1 MDEIFR
7 CPKCKSMN
15 GSYDVLN
22 QKFKCFNCKE
32 KSDSEKFNFQEELNE
47 KIEKDKE
54 QIDLLKKIEKFS
66 YGLTSNGE
74 SL

>member
-15 GSYDVLN
+15 GSYDVSN
-22 QKFKCFNCKE
+22 QKFKCFDCKE

-66 YGLTSNGE
+66 YGTTLNG
-74 SL
+74 